1 MQQAKEEMACFQK
14 IYPLVRLVD
23 LKTLAT
29 QPCYAPWKGRA
40 PCRNCIG
47 REALNCKGKKSKIEY
62 LGSKAYQATA
72 IYVEVDGVPYV
83 MEMIQPLDAD
93 SPLTPNEVYELYRD
107 VTTSAYNRR
116 YYEDHLRRQHMA
128 AGVAVIDLDDFKL
141 YNDTFGHH
149 AGDVALETT
158 AHTIQECIR
167 DSDMLIRYGGDELL
181 LVLPDI
187 SGDDF
192 VRKLRQIGLLIHEAV
207 VPGYDKLQLSASIG
221 GVLSAGRT
229 IDEAFKEADKL
240 MYQAKLQKNT
250 VVTDHDCNVQPESTV
265 HPRRSQQ
272 QILIVDDSEMN
283 RAILAEMLHD
293 EYCIIEAS
301 SGRECM
307 NELARHG
314 TDILLVLLDI
324 VMPDMNGF
332 EVLSQMAHQN
342 WIEDIPVIMISS
354 EDSNAIVRRAYEL
367 GASDYISRPFD
378 AHIVYRRVTNTI
390 RLYAKQRR
398 LSTMVAQQFYEREKN
413 NRMMINILSQVVEQ
427 RNGESG
433 LHVRHVQVLTDI
445 LLDRLTQKTDRY
457 QVSRAERSLINTA
470 AALHDIGKIT
480 IDDKILNKP
489 GRLTKEEFDIMKT
502 HTLIGAEMLDNLDL
516 YRDEPLVKIAYQICR
531 WHHERYDG
539 KGYPDGLVGDQIP
552 ISAQVVSL
560 ADAYDA
566 LTSKRVYKD
575 AYPHKKAI
583 QMIMNKECGVF
594 NPLLLECLLD
604 VESRIQVAMNT
615 LPPPQVSFTDSEKS
629 QNKKTGLV
637 FQPSAEQKGTKP

>member
-1 MQQAKEEMACFQK
+1 MPKQDLPNQDFPRLTMQQAQEEMACFKK
-14 IYPLVRLVD
+14 IYPIVRLVD
-23 LKTLAT
+23 LKTLDE
-29 QPCYAPWKGRA
+29 QPCYAPWKDHGR
-40 PCRNCIG
+40 CRRCIG

-72 IYVEVDGVPYV
+72 RYLEVDGVPYV
-83 MEMIQPLDAD
+83 MEMIQAMDAD
-93 SPLTPNEVYELYRD
+93 TPLTPTEVSELYLD
-107 VTTSAYNRR
+107 VLTGAYNRR
-116 YYEDHLRRQHMA
+116 YYEEHLRHKYLA

-149 AGDVALETT
+149 AGDVALET
-158 AHTIQECIR
+158 AVHTINECIR

-192 VRKLRQIGLLIHEAV
+192 VRKLRQIDSLIHEAP

-229 IDEAFKEADKL
+229 VEDAFKQADKL

-250 VVTDHDCNVQPESTV
+250 VVTDHDRNVQPETAARV
-265 HPRRSQQ
+265 RQSQQ
-272 QILIVDDSEMN
+272 LILIVDDSEMN
-283 RAILAEMLHD
+283 RAILSEMLHD
-293 EYCIIEAS
+293 EYRIIEACN
-301 SGRECM
+301 GRECM

-314 TDILLVLLDI
+314 TDISLVLLDI

-332 EVLSQMAHQN
+332 DVLSQMAHQN

-378 AHIVYRRVTNTI
+378 ARVVYRRVTNTI

-398 LSTMVAQQFYEREKN
+398 LSALVAQQFYDREKN

-445 LLDRLTQKTDRY
+445 LLERLVQKTDHY

-470 AALHDIGKIT
+470 AALHDIGKIS
-480 IDDKILNKP
+480 IDDRILNKP
-489 GRLTKEEFDIMKT
+489 GRLTKEEFETMKT

-516 YRDEPLVKIAYQICR
+516 YRDEPLVKVAYQICR

-552 ISAQVVSL
+552 ISAQVVSI
-560 ADAYDA
+560 ADVYDA

-575 AYPHKKAI
+575 AYPHDKAI
-583 QMIMNKECGVF
+583 QMILNGECGAF
-594 NPLLLECLLD
+594 NPILLECLLD
-604 VESRIQVAMNT
+604 VQDKIQLEMNT
-615 LPPPQVSFTDSEKS
+615 MPQPK
-629 QNKKTGLV
+629 
-637 FQPSAEQKGTKP
+637 

>member
-1 MQQAKEEMACFQK
+1 MPEQKTPNQDFPRLTMQQAQEEMACFQK

-23 LKTLAT
+23 LKTLDT
-29 QPCYAPWKGRA
+29 EPCYAPWKSPS

-47 REALNCKGKKSKIEY
+47 HQALNCKGKKSKIEY
-62 LGSKAYQATA
+62 LGTKAYLATA
-72 IYVEVDGVPYV
+72 RYVEIDGVPYV

-93 SPLTPNEVYELYRD
+93 SPLSPSEVDELYRD
-107 VTTSAYNRR
+107 VLTGAYNRR
-116 YYEDHLRRQHMA
+116 YYEENLRRKYMA

-149 AGDVALETT
+149 AGDVALET
-158 AHTIQECIR
+158 AVHTIQECIR
-167 DSDMLIRYGGDELL
+167 DDDLLVRYGGDELL

-192 VRKLRQIGLLIHEAV
+192 VRKLRQIDSLIHDV
-207 VPGYDKLQLSASIG
+207 LVPGYDKLQLSASIG

-250 VVTDHDCNVQPESTV
+250 VVTDHDRSVQPESNIRIR
-265 HPRRSQQ
+265 PNQQ

-293 EYCIIEAS
+293 EYRIIEAS
-301 SGRECM
+301 NGRECM

-314 TDILLVLLDI
+314 TDISLVLLDI

-332 EVLSQMAHQN
+332 EVLSQMAHRN
-342 WIEDIPVIMISS
+342 LIEDIPVIMISS

-378 AHIVYRRVTNTI
+378 ARVVYRRVTNTI

-398 LSTMVAQQFYEREKN
+398 LSTLVAQQFYDREKN

-445 LLDRLTQKTDRY
+445 LLERLIQKTDRY
-457 QVSRAERSLINTA
+457 QVSRTERSLINTA
-470 AALHDIGKIT
+470 AALHDIGKIA

-489 GRLTKEEFDIMKT
+489 GKLTKEEFEIMKT

-560 ADAYDA
+560 ADVYDA

-575 AYPHKKAI
+575 AYPHEKAI
-583 QMIMNKECGVF
+583 QMILNGECGAF
-594 NPLLLECLLD
+594 NPLLLECLTD
-604 VESRIQVAMNT
+604 VESKIQTEMNT
-615 LPPPQVSFTDSEKS
+615 LPPPLG
-629 QNKKTGLV
+629 KTY
-637 FQPSAEQKGTKP
+637 

>member
-1 MQQAKEEMACFQK
+1 MPKQDLPNQDFPRMTMQQAQEEMACLKK
-14 IYPLVRLVD
+14 IFPLVRLVD
-23 LKTLAT
+23 LKTLDE
-29 QPCYAPWKGRA
+29 QPCYAPWKDHGR
-40 PCRNCIG
+40 CRRCIG
-47 REALNCKGKKSKIEY
+47 REALNCKGKRSKIEC
-62 LGSKAYQATA
+62 LGNKTYQATA
-72 IYVEVDGVPYV
+72 LYLEVDGVPYV
-83 MEMIQPLDAD
+83 MEMIQPLDSD
-93 SPLTPNEVYELYRD
+93 SPLTPTEVGELYHD
-107 VTTSAYNRR
+107 VLTGAYNRR
-116 YYEDHLRRQHMA
+116 YYEEHLRHKYLA
-128 AGVAVIDLDDFKL
+128 AGVAVVDLDDFKL

-149 AGDVALETT
+149 AGDVALET
-158 AHTIQECIR
+158 AVHTINECIR

-192 VRKLRQIGLLIHEAV
+192 VRKLRQIDSLIHEAP

-229 IDEAFKEADKL
+229 IEDAFKEADKL

-250 VVTDHDCNVQPESTV
+250 VVTDHDRNVQPETAA
-265 HPRRSQQ
+265 RIRQSQQ
-272 QILIVDDSEMN
+272 LILIVDDSEMN
-283 RAILAEMLHD
+283 RAILSEMLHD
-293 EYCIIEAS
+293 EYRIIEACN
-301 SGRECM
+301 GRECM
-307 NELARHG
+307 NELSRHG
-314 TDILLVLLDI
+314 TDISLVLLDI

-332 EVLSQMAHQN
+332 DVLSQMAHQN

-378 AHIVYRRVTNTI
+378 ARIVYRRVTNTI

-398 LSTMVAQQFYEREKN
+398 LSALVAQQFYDREKN

-445 LLDRLTQKTDRY
+445 LLERLVQKTDHY
-457 QVSRAERSLINTA
+457 QISRSERSLINTA
-470 AALHDIGKIT
+470 AALHDIGKIS
-480 IDDKILNKP
+480 IDDRILNKP
-489 GRLTKEEFDIMKT
+489 GRLTKEEFETMKT

-539 KGYPDGLVGDQIP
+539 RGYPDGLIGDQIP
-552 ISAQVVSL
+552 ISAQVVSI
-560 ADAYDA
+560 ADVYDA

-575 AYPHKKAI
+575 AYPHDKAI
-583 QMIMNKECGVF
+583 QMILNGECGAF
-594 NPLLLECLLD
+594 NPILLECLLD
-604 VESRIQVAMNT
+604 VQEKIQREMNT
-615 LPPPQVSFTDSEKS
+615 MPQT
-629 QNKKTGLV
+629 Q
-637 FQPSAEQKGTKP
+637 

>member
-1 MQQAKEEMACFQK
+1 MPEPKTPNQNFPRLTMQQAKEEMACFQK

-107 VTTSAYNRR
+107 VLTSAYNRR

-192 VRKLRQIGLLIHEAV
+192 VRKLRQIGQLIHETV

-265 HPRRSQQ
+265 RPRRSQQ

-398 LSTMVAQQFYEREKN
+398 LSAMAADLAFEKERAS
-413 NRMMINILSQVVEQ
+413 RMMIGILSQVVEK
-427 RNGESG
+427 RNGES
-433 LHVRHVQVLTDI
+433 RDHVQRVAQLTSM
-445 LLDRLTQKTDRY
+445 LLAGLAQKTDRY
-457 QVSRAERSLINTA
+457 PLTREMRRTIATA
-470 AALHDIGKIT
+470 AALHDIGKMEICE
-480 IDDKILNKP
+480 DLLHKEGP
-489 GRLTKEEFDIMKT
+489 LTEAERRT
-502 HTLIGAEMLDNLDL
+502 LQSHTLLGAQMLEEQPEC
-516 YRDEPLVKIAYQICR
+516 RDDAFARTAYNICR

-539 KGYPDGLVGDQIP
+539 GGYPDGLQGEQIP
-552 ISAQVVSL
+552 IEAQVVGL
-560 ADAYDA
+560 AD
-566 LTSKRVYKD
+566 VYERLVSRPVD
-575 AYPHKKAI
+575 GHARTHSEVV
-583 QMIMNKECGVF
+583 QMICTGVCGAF
-594 NPLLLECLLD
+594 NPLLLDCLQD
-604 VESRIQVAMNT
+604 MEAEIARAMQDT
-615 LPPPQVSFTDSEKS
+615 PEET
-629 QNKKTGLV
+629 
-637 FQPSAEQKGTKP
+637 

>member
-1 MQQAKEEMACFQK
+1 MPKQDLPNQDFPRLTMQQAQEEMACFKK
-14 IYPLVRLVD
+14 IYPIVRLVD
-23 LKTLAT
+23 LKTLDE
-29 QPCYAPWKGRA
+29 QPCYAPWKDHGH
-40 PCRNCIG
+40 CRRCIG

-72 IYVEVDGVPYV
+72 RYLEVDGVPYV
-83 MEMIQPLDAD
+83 MEMIQAMDAD
-93 SPLTPNEVYELYRD
+93 SPLTPTEVSELYLD
-107 VTTSAYNRR
+107 VLTGAYNRR
-116 YYEDHLRRQHMA
+116 YYEEHLRHKYLA

-149 AGDVALETT
+149 AGDVALET
-158 AHTIQECIR
+158 AVHTINECIR

-192 VRKLRQIGLLIHEAV
+192 VRKLRQIDSLIHEAP

-229 IDEAFKEADKL
+229 VEDAFKQADKL

-250 VVTDHDCNVQPESTV
+250 VVTDHDRNVQPETAARV
-265 HPRRSQQ
+265 RQSQQ
-272 QILIVDDSEMN
+272 LILIVDDSEMN
-283 RAILAEMLHD
+283 RAILSEMLHD
-293 EYCIIEAS
+293 EYRIIEACN
-301 SGRECM
+301 GRECM

-314 TDILLVLLDI
+314 TDISLVLLDI

-332 EVLSQMAHQN
+332 DVLSQMAHQN

-378 AHIVYRRVTNTI
+378 ARVVYRRVTNTI

-398 LSTMVAQQFYEREKN
+398 LSALVAQQFYDREKN

-445 LLDRLTQKTDRY
+445 LLERLVQKTDHY

-470 AALHDIGKIT
+470 AALHDIGKIS
-480 IDDKILNKP
+480 IDDRILNKP
-489 GRLTKEEFDIMKT
+489 GRLTKEEFETMKT

-516 YRDEPLVKIAYQICR
+516 YRDEPLVKVAYQICR

-552 ISAQVVSL
+552 ISAQVVSI
-560 ADAYDA
+560 ADVYDA

-575 AYPHKKAI
+575 AYPHDKAI
-583 QMIMNKECGVF
+583 QMILNGECGAF
-594 NPLLLECLLD
+594 NPILLECLLD
-604 VESRIQVAMNT
+604 VQDKIQLEMNT
-615 LPPPQVSFTDSEKS
+615 MPQSK
-629 QNKKTGLV
+629 
-637 FQPSAEQKGTKP
+637 